1 MTGKSRMIRGL
12 TCFTAAASL
21 VLATV
26 PAYADTRMPSEPAQQ
41 DATHQEAQSAEGRA
55 NGAATENAPSPTDSD
70 LDISIS
76 QQPEAASSLDSSQT
90 PPQKQR
96 PDVSRLGG
104 RDALETSVIIARHAY
119 PDPPKTVY
127 LASVET
133 LIDAY
138 AAGSLRDGPV
148 VFTFGNRLP
157 DVVKRYLLE
166 VNPEK
171 VIALGGPL
179 AIQPQ
184 VLEQA
189 QVSNQQLG
197 RLAGPGAAD
206 TAVAIAKYAY
216 PNGSSRVYVTNG
228 FLSGSKIGP
237 DAISGMSLRDG
248 PILFGTQSGG
258 ITANTRNAIS
268 SLGAKEVVQLGYRK
282 LGTFRPDRYLAGYD
296 SFDTSVAISKEV
308 LKRDVHI
315 GYLANGHSLMDG
327 IPGGSL
333 DDGSILLAYRDV
345 LPYQVCEHI
354 RTSKITKVVALGG
367 PLAISES
374 VLKTANSVA
383 RDKSKK
389 CQKPAPPAPVV
400 GWRPPAR
407 YLQPV
412 SAIRAPGSTVVP
424 RRGWNGT
431 KVREVRARMG
441 VGVPLNAGMTFDG
454 RTENAVKRF
463 QRRIRVGANGIVDY
477 RTWVRMTSRSWTMDN
492 FRMTPVPL
500 SANRSQR
507 LNAMLSFARGQTGS
521 PYTWGGAG
529 GYGDGYDCSGFA
541 LQALYRAGID
551 PQPINVISHA
561 APTYRSSKELY
572 AHPRLQK
579 VRFGSR
585 QPGDL
590 VFWQGRGGI
599 YHVAIYLGS
608 NQIIES
614 NYGHARQRGLY
625 NWGSIAP
632 YVVRPL
638 AT

>member
-1 MTGKSRMIRGL
+1 MAGKDRIIRGL

-26 PAYADTRMPSEPAQQ
+26 PAYAETRVPSEPAQQ
-41 DATHQEAQSAEGRA
+41 DATHQESKSVEDRA
-55 NGAATENAPSPTDSD
+55 NGVGTETPPDSD
-70 LDISIS
+70 LDISVS
-76 QQPEAASSLDSSQT
+76 QQPEAVSASDSSQT
-90 PPQKQR
+90 RSRKQR

-104 RDALETSVIIARHAY
+104 QDAVDTSIVIARHAY
-119 PDPPKTVY
+119 PDPPGTVY

-133 LIDAY
+133 LIDAF
-138 AAGSLRDGPV
+138 AAGSLQDGPV
-148 VFTFGNRLP
+148 VFTYGNRLP

-171 VIALGGPL
+171 VIALGGPR

-184 VLEQA
+184 VLQQA
-189 QVSNQQLG
+189 RVSNQQLG
-197 RLAGPGAAD
+197 RLAGPVAAD

-228 FLSGSKIGP
+228 FLSGSKISP
-237 DAISGMSLRDG
+237 DPIAGMALRDG
-248 PILFGTQSGG
+248 PILFGTEGG

-282 LGTFRPDRYLAGYD
+282 LGTYRPDRYLAGGVA
-296 SFDTSVAISKEV
+296 FDTSVEISKEV

-315 GYLANGHSLMDG
+315 GYLTNVNSLMDG
-327 IPGGSL
+327 IPAGSL
-333 DDGSILLAYRDV
+333 DDGSILLSYRDV

-354 RTSKITKVVALGG
+354 RTSEITKVVALGG
-367 PLAISES
+367 PAAISEQ
-374 VLKTANSVA
+374 VLKSANNVA
-383 RDKSKK
+383 RDKSAK
-389 CQKPAPPAPVV
+389 CQKPAPPAPAV

-412 SAIRAPGSTVVP
+412 SAIRAPGTTVVP

-441 VGVPLNAGMTFDG
+441 VGVPLNSGMTFDG

-463 QRRIRVGANGIVDY
+463 QRRIRVRANGVVDY
-477 RTWVRMTSRSWTMDN
+477 QTWVRMTSRSWTMDN
-492 FRMTPVPL
+492 FRMTPMPL
-500 SANRSQR
+500 SANRNQR
-507 LNAMLSFARGQTGS
+507 LNAMLSFARGQIGS

-529 GYGDGYDCSGFA
+529 GYGDGYDCSGLA
-541 LQALYRAGID
+541 LQAIYRAGLD

-561 APTYRSSKELY
+561 APSYRSSKELY

-579 VRFGSR
+579 VGFGSR

-638 AT
+638 AS